1 MRARAC
7 HRGSVRS
14 GLPAFGPEKASS
26 CNNPPR
32 LLETAPFV
40 WPVLGPEPKFMKKTP
55 VSQVKER
62 FESKEKLV
70 AAVQKLATAE
80 LWSDRVNSAK
90 GLGRVSNAK
99 LVRLHDT
106 LTDAKK
112 RFGSRDKLIG
122 AILEL
127 NKRVKDKG
135 FAEKLAAY
143 PLPQLLDL
151 HAAATRASKRAEVAA
166 KAKPA
171 KAAAAKPAKAAA
183 AAKPKA
189 ATAKPKTAA
198 KSAKA

>member
-1 MRARAC
+1 
-7 HRGSVRS
+7 
-14 GLPAFGPEKASS
+14 
-26 CNNPPR
+26 
-32 LLETAPFV
+32 
-40 WPVLGPEPKFMKKTP
+40 MKKTP

-62 FESKEKLV
+62 FESKDKLV
-70 AAVQKLATAE
+70 AAVQKLATAD
-80 LWSDRVNSAK
+80 LWSDRVNSVK

-122 AILEL
+122 SIVEL

-135 FAEKLAAY
+135 FAAKLAAY

-171 KAAAAKPAKAAA
+171 KAEKATKTS

-189 ATAKPKTAA
+189 AAKPAA

>member
-1 MRARAC
+1 
-7 HRGSVRS
+7 
-14 GLPAFGPEKASS
+14 
-26 CNNPPR
+26 
-32 LLETAPFV
+32 
-40 WPVLGPEPKFMKKTP
+40 MKKTP

-122 AILEL
+122 SIVEL

-135 FAEKLAAY
+135 FAAKLAAY

-151 HAAATRASKRAEVAA
+151 HAAATRKSKRAEVAA

-171 KAAAAKPAKAAA
+171 KAEKPAKKAV

-189 ATAKPKTAA
+189 AKPAA

>member
-1 MRARAC
+1 
-7 HRGSVRS
+7 
-14 GLPAFGPEKASS
+14 
-26 CNNPPR
+26 
-32 LLETAPFV
+32 
-40 WPVLGPEPKFMKKTP
+40 MKKTP

-62 FESKEKLV
+62 FESKDKLV
-70 AAVQKLATAE
+70 AAVQKLATAD

-112 RFGSRDKLIG
+112 RFGSRDKLVSSIV
-122 AILEL
+122 EL

-189 ATAKPKTAA
+189 AAAKPKTAA